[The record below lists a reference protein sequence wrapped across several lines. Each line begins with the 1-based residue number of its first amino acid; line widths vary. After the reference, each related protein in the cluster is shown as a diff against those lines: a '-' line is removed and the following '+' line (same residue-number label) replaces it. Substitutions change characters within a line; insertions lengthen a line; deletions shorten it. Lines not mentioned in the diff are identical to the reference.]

1 MQPTLVLAEQSL
13 ILMSI
18 YKPLLALALF
28 IPWGII
34 ISRVYDKHAA
44 RFFLPRETWNF
55 VHIGA
60 GILALVALLSMGL
73 VFPRSEGAF
82 WAGLGVALVI
92 LAVDLYAYMHVANR
106 DDRVPERFRIRLKME
121 KPDDK
126 AEKKRDAAAVK
137 VRYAFKTADEK
148 GKYTRVLL
156 VAPQAQTPD
165 AELRLAGEK
174 LVSDAIGM
182 RASQFE
188 LAPTGKDNTFQVRNL
203 IDGVYSAGETIAGV
217 NAARLVAMFK
227 SAAGLDAN
235 DRRKKQQALV
245 SIEEPSFKRIARVS
259 TIGIQGG
266 ERLTVLFDP
275 ESSVLKK
282 ADTLGFLEMQF
293 AELRTVVSE
302 GKGVVLVTAPPDG
315 GRTTLL
321 YSLLQMHDAYT
332 SNVQTVEIDQQATL
346 EGVRHNVFD
355 STSDG
360 PASGAVAGGG
370 GGPEFSTLVRSI
382 LRRDPQIVG
391 VSELPDANTAKEIAK
406 ADHDRCR
413 TYICFRSSDALVSVQ
428 QWVKTVGD
436 TKLGSEC
443 VHGVVN
449 GRLLRKLCTN
459 CRVSYPPSG
468 DMLKKLG
475 IPEGKVQQLF
485 KKGGQVLIKNKPEV
499 CPVCQGVG
507 YIGQEG
513 VFEVAMVTPEER
525 AMISQGNLQAVKAS
539 FRKRQIPTLQQA
551 AIRKAV
557 DGTTSVEEVMRVT
570 TAEKPP
576 EAAKPIAPSSP
587 TQPA

>member
-18 YKPLLALALF
+18 YKPLLTLALF

-34 ISRVYDKHAA
+34 VSKVYDKHAA
-44 RFFLPRETWNF
+44 RFFLPREQWNF
-55 VHIGA
+55 IHIGA
-60 GILALVALLSMGL
+60 GLLALVAILAFGFL
-73 VFPRSEGAF
+73 VPHSEGGF
-82 WAGLGVALVI
+82 WAGVGVAIVI
-92 LAVDLYAYMHVANR
+92 LAADLYAYMHVANR

-121 KPDDK
+121 QPDDK
-126 AEKKRDAAAVK
+126 AAKKKDASAAK
-137 VRYAFKTADEK
+137 VRYSFKTTDEK
-148 GKYTRVLL
+148 GKYTRALL
-156 VAPQAQTPD
+156 ASPQAQTPD
-165 AELRLAGEK
+165 AELRIAAEK
-174 LVSDAIGM
+174 LVSDAVAM

-188 LAPTGKDNTFQVRNL
+188 LAPTGKDNMFQVRNL
-203 IDGVYSAGETIAGV
+203 VDGVYSSGETIAGV
-217 NAARLVAMFK
+217 NAARLVALFK
-227 SAAGLDAN
+227 TAAGLDVN

-245 SIEEPSFKRIARVS
+245 SIEEPNFKRIARIS
-259 TIGIQGG
+259 TIGAQGG

-293 AELRTVVSE
+293 AELRTLTGE

-346 EGVRHNVFD
+346 EGVRHNLFD
-355 STSDG
+355 STADG
-360 PASGAVAGGG
+360 PASNVVAGST
-370 GGPEFSTLVRSI
+370 GPEFSTLVRSI

-391 VSELPDANTAKEIAK
+391 VSELPDANTAKEVAK

-413 TYICFRSSDALVSVQ
+413 TYVSFRSSDALVSVQ
-428 QWVKTVGD
+428 QWIKTVGD
-436 TKLGSEC
+436 TKLGSDC
-443 VHGVVN
+443 LHGVVN

-507 YIGQEG
+507 YVGQEG
-513 VFEVAMVTPEER
+513 VFEVAFVTPEER
-525 AMISQGNLQAVKAS
+525 ALINQGNLQAVKAS

-576 EAAKPIAPSSP
+576 EAAKPAAPSSP
-587 TQPA
+587 AQPA

>member
-73 VFPRSEGAF
+73 VIPRSEGAF

-355 STSDG
+355 STSDA

>member
-73 VFPRSEGAF
+73 VIPRSEGAF

-360 PASGAVAGGG
+360 PASGAVAAGG